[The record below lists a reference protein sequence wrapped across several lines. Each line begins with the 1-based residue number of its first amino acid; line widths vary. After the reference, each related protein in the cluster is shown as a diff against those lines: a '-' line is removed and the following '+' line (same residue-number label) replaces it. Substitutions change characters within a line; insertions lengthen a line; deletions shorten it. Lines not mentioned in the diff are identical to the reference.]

1 MLTFRLLRALTR
13 LLTVGGLLIMEY
25 IEGMTLDVAAM
36 QRRSHNYLRGVMQ
49 CIVSS
54 LALARGAL

>member
-1 MLTFRLLRALTR
+1 
-13 LLTVGGLLIMEY
+13 MEY